1 MSCCRSFLILLPGC
15 QSTRR
20 SAKVEKGRKEAIINL
35 VMAKATWNGKVIAE
49 SDTTEL
55 VEGNIYFPE
64 SSLKREYFRP
74 SSTIS
79 TCPWK
84 GQARYYSLLVD
95 GQENQDAAWYYPDPK
110 PAARNVKNHVA
121 FWRGVEVEK

>member
-1 MSCCRSFLILLPGC
+1 M
-15 QSTRR
+15 
-20 SAKVEKGRKEAIINL
+20 KAI
-35 VMAKATWNGKVIAE
+35 WNGTTVAD
-49 SDTTEL
+49 SDATVV
-55 VEGNIYFPE
+55 VEGNHYFPPE
-64 SSLKREYFRP
+64 SVDARYLLDSDTH
-74 SSTIS
+74 SS
-79 TCPWK
+79 CPWK